1 MAPEETNQ
9 PPQEHADG
17 NGADK
22 TTAEADSSPTRVEP
36 AKVSAPPLPEGAHYV
51 WGLGRRKRAVARV
64 RIRPGSGKILINKR
78 EVNDYFP
85 ADSDR
90 QSVVAPLETVKM
102 LAAWDIWVN
111 VGGGGM
117 TGQAGAVEMG
127 LARALAKA
135 MPELEHDL
143 RNQGLMTRDS
153 RMKERKKYG
162 QRGAR
167 RRFQFS
173 KR

>member
-1 MAPEETNQ
+1 MADEQDTTKA
-9 PPQEHADG
+9 ADTDA
-17 NGADK
+17 GADAGADAAPK
-22 TTAEADSSPTRVEP
+22 ADEASSR
-36 AKVSAPPLPEGAHYV
+36 AAAPLPKDAHYI
-51 WGLGRRKRAVARV
+51 WGTGRRKRAVARV

-78 EVNDYFP
+78 EVAEFFP
-85 ADSDR
+85 APTDQR
-90 QSVVAPLETVKM
+90 SVVAPLQTVNM
-102 LAAWDIWVN
+102 LASWDIWVN
-111 VGGGGM
+111 VGGGGT
-117 TGQAGAVEMG
+117 TGQAGAVELG
-127 LARALAKA
+127 LARALSKA

-143 RNQGLMTRDS
+143 RTKGLLTRDS